1 MRVVGASVVE
11 LKNVHILQPSTIIVC
26 IVCGN
31 SISDAVAIDRLLPS
45 THLKVSES
53 KNCRVQHARRWF
65 TSFLVNHSPTNLKP
79 LSLTFGGYDLTK
91 GCTIH
96 GHLRLQSGMKY
107 LKDIRL
113 QCSYWVNLGHQKNYT
128 RLIRPESARSAL
140 SHDHFICCKHMTR
153 SLKLLQIMLVFKLR
167 HNSGGL

>member
-1 MRVVGASVVE
+1 MMRCTRLIMVVVWNEGGGCVCGRTEECAC
-11 LKNVHILQPSTIIVC
+11 NILQPSTIIVC

-31 SISDAVAIDRLLPS
+31 SISDAVAIDGLLPS

-65 TSFLVNHSPTNLKP
+65 TSFLVNHSRTNLKP
-79 LSLTFGGYDLTK
+79 LSLTFGGYKLIK

-96 GHLRLQSGMKY
+96 GHLRLQSDMKY

-113 QCSYWVNLGHQKNYT
+113 QCSYEVNLGH
-128 RLIRPESARSAL
+128 
-140 SHDHFICCKHMTR
+140 
-153 SLKLLQIMLVFKLR
+153 
-167 HNSGGL
+167 